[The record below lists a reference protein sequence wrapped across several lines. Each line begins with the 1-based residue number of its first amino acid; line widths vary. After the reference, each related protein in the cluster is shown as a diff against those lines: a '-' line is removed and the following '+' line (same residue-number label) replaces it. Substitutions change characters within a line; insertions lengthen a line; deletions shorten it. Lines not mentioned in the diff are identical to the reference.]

1 MSKQLLKILLLI
13 ITATPLSAMAES
25 VLSKDQIM
33 EYIHTMPYDFEQISK
48 DSKAYDELLFR
59 ERERRLQFV
68 EIEKYPTPTQRKRQ
82 TAATRTRSAPSA
94 R

>member
-1 MSKQLLKILLLI
+1 MSKQLLKLLLLI

-33 EYIHTMPYDFEQISK
+33 EYIHTMPYDFEQMSK

-59 ERERRLQFV
+59 ERNTSFLLFSAHRRS
-68 EIEKYPTPTQRKRQ
+68 TP
-82 TAATRTRSAPSA
+82 
-94 R
+94 